1 MVQFVEIQPSHLYLH
16 RHREY
21 NGITY
26 QIANLFTYHVICKYH
41 KSEEKMSKKIVIIKT
56 HKDEA
61 ALALVK
67 DTAAKYGYSV
77 EVYGDLDEAKPH
89 LEDAEIIHGMG
100 MGLLA
105 NAPNAKWYC
114 IASAGINGYDADY
127 FDERGVLVSNS
138 SGTYGTTIAEHIIMM
153 ATMIMRHMFRF
164 DELRREGKWLSFKE
178 VTDFR
183 TLCGSKILV
192 LGTGNLGATFAGRVR
207 SFEPA
212 SIVGVSKSGREVPE
226 FDRVVKLEELDAEL
240 PNADLIVMCLPGT
253 PETENVLN
261 KERIALLSKDAIVIN
276 VGRGNAI
283 DEDALMDALENDR
296 IAAAALDVF
305 KEEPLPEE
313 SPLWKTKNLY
323 ITPHVS
329 GQETSHVTRE
339 LNMRMFCEDIENY
352 CEGRPLKYAV
362 DLRRG
367 Y

>member
-1 MVQFVEIQPSHLYLH
+1 
-16 RHREY
+16 
-21 NGITY
+21 
-26 QIANLFTYHVICKYH
+26 
-41 KSEEKMSKKIVIIKT
+41 MSKKIVIIKT
-56 HKDEA
+56 HQDEA
-61 ALALVK
+61 ALKLVR
-67 DTAAKYGYSV
+67 DTASKYGYTV
-77 EVYGDLDEAKPH
+77 EVYGDLEEAKPH
-89 LEDAEIIHGMG
+89 LEDAEIVHGMG
-100 MGLLA
+100 MGLIA
-105 NAPNAKWYC
+105 HAPNAKWYC

-138 SGTYGTTIAEHIIMM
+138 SGTYGTTIAEHIVMM
-153 ATMIMRHMFRF
+153 ATMIMRHMFQF
-164 DELRREGKWLSFKE
+164 EDLRRQGKWLSFRD
-178 VTDFR
+178 VSSDFR

-192 LGTGNLGATFAGRVR
+192 LGTGNLGATFASRVR

-212 SIVGVSKSGREVPE
+212 SIIGVSKSGRDVPE
-226 FDRVVKLEELDAEL
+226 FDRVVTMDSLDSELSC
-240 PNADLIVMCLPGT
+240 ADLVVMCLPGT
-253 PETENVLN
+253 PETENVLS

-283 DEDALMDALENDR
+283 DEDALMDALENDL
-296 IAAAALDVF
+296 ISAAALDVF

-329 GQETSHVTRE
+329 GQETAAITRE
-339 LNMRMFCEDIENY
+339 LNMRMFCEDLENY